1 MRKTI
6 EILIED
12 TGEIVQKL
20 ICWGSRS
27 KEFILLN
34 SNRKMAGRHPYSRFD
49 LLASYGMAIS
59 MAENGENSFN
69 SLKNFHKEHKDW
81 LFGFFS
87 YDLKN
92 QLENLTSENPDY
104 IEFPDIFFYVP
115 EIVFLM
121 KDKVLRIEYLEERYS
136 QENVYLLYNSIQ
148 SETLPSGNEWMNM
161 PEIKQR
167 FSIKDYIKTVRQIKE
182 HIRSGDIYE
191 INLCQ
196 EFYCE
201 NIELNPGEVY
211 LRLNEI
217 SPAPYSAFLVHQDKF
232 LISSSPERFLAKR
245 GDKIIS
251 QPIKGTA
258 GRSVNPEED
267 MLIRTE
273 LARNPKER
281 AENIMITDLVRN
293 DLSRT
298 AVKGSVEV
306 EELCGIYSYMQ
317 VHQMVSTITS
327 LFDKEKYDLTE
338 VIEKAFPMGSMTGAP
353 KIRAMELIEK
363 YEKTK
368 RGLYSGAV
376 GYISPEKDFDFN
388 VVIRSILYNQHNKY
402 LSFIVGSAITFQSEA
417 DKEYEECQLKAKAM
431 KMALLTDK

>member
-1 MRKTI
+1 MRKAL
-6 EILIED
+6 EIYIED
-12 TGEIVQKL
+12 TSELVKKMVY
-20 ICWGSRS
+20 WGSKS
-27 KEFILLN
+27 KDFILLN
-34 SNRKMAGRHPYSRFD
+34 SNKLKVGSHSYSRYD
-49 LLASYGMAIS
+49 LLASYGMAKS
-59 MAENGENSFN
+59 MAENAENSFS
-69 SLKNFHKEHKDW
+69 SLKKFHQEHKDW

-121 KDKVLRIEYLEERYS
+121 KDKTLRIEYLENRYS

-148 SETLPSGNEWMNM
+148 SETLPHANERMQV
-161 PEIKQR
+161 PGPKQR
-167 FSIKDYIKTVRQIKE
+167 FTFKDYIETIEQIKR
-182 HIRSGDIYE
+182 HIQSGDIYE

-201 NIELNPGEVY
+201 NIDLNPYEIY

-217 SPAPYSAFLVHQDKF
+217 SPAPFSVFLVHQGKF
-232 LISSSPERFLAKR
+232 LICSSPERFLANR
-245 GDKIIS
+245 GGKIIS

-258 GRSVNPEED
+258 RRSRNPAED
-267 MLIRTE
+267 MMIKTE
-273 LARNPKER
+273 LSRNRKER

-293 DLSRT
+293 DLART
-298 AVKGSVEV
+298 SKTGSVTV
-306 EELCGIYSYMQ
+306 EELCRVYSYKQ
-317 VHQMVSTITS
+317 VHQMISTIIS
-327 LFDKEKYDLTE
+327 EFDDQRYDIID

-417 DKEYEECQLKAKAM
+417 DKEYEECQLKAKAL